1 MKTIGL
7 LGGMSWESTIPY
19 YRLINEG
26 VKARLGGLHSAS
38 LVLHSVDFHDIE
50 ACQSAGDWDRA
61 GAILAEAA
69 VGLQQAGAEG
79 IVLCT
84 NTMHKVADAIAAR
97 CQVPFLHIADA
108 TGRAIAAK
116 GQRRVALLGTRYTM
130 EQTFYRGRL
139 QEQFAIETLIPE
151 ADDRARINQIIFDE
165 LCLGTFSEASRDYY
179 LQTIAASTG
188 ASLRATDA
196 GGNVV
201 ADVASVRHWFN
212 PNLVYRWFVVPSL
225 AGILVMIVA
234 TMITALSIARERELG
249 TFDQLLVSPCT
260 PSEIIIAKCVPA
272 IGVSIVLASAMIG
285 AAIFLFRMPFTGE
298 FGLLLLCLV
307 LFVLSVVGIGLM
319 ISSICSTQQQAI
331 LGSFSIIVPA
341 VILSGFAS
349 PVENMPV
356 FLQWIAECIPLKH
369 FLIILQGSFLK
380 ALPPADVGE
389 EIRKEVTTLAAQAE
403 VGIRAMR
410 AGLQALADHTEAHG
424 IDHGDFTAGLIC
436 QLELTL
442 RQLRSEFD
450 VKTAPD
456 GDDTPEW
463 MRPGASEA
471 AATRVAADMA
481 AAGWKR
487 DAEGRMVRADAET
500 LGA

>member
-61 GAILAEAA
+61 GEILAEAA

-151 ADDRARINQIIFDE
+151 ADDRAQINQIIFDE

-179 LQTIAASTG
+179 LQTIAAWRSRGRKGLFSAVRRLACWCLPSSARCRSLTPRRSTRKTRSTLC
-188 ASLRATDA
+188 SLQDRRQRREDLRQTLLQVGNKGVDQRRARAVERADQADGKRHLDA
-196 GGNVV
+196 E
-201 ADVASVRHWFN
+201 AAHHH
-212 PNLVYRWFVVPSL
+212 
-225 AGILVMIVA
+225 A
-234 TMITALSIARERELG
+234 
-249 TFDQLLVSPCT
+249 
-260 PSEIIIAKCVPA
+260 A
-272 IGVSIVLASAMIG
+272 IGIVRG
-285 AAIFLFRMPFTGE
+285 G
-298 FGLLLLCLV
+298 
-307 LFVLSVVGIGLM
+307 
-319 ISSICSTQQQAI
+319 
-331 LGSFSIIVPA
+331 
-341 VILSGFAS
+341 
-349 PVENMPV
+349 
-356 FLQWIAECIPLKH
+356 
-369 FLIILQGSFLK
+369 
-380 ALPPADVGE
+380 
-389 EIRKEVTTLAAQAE
+389 
-403 VGIRAMR
+403 
-410 AGLQALADHTEAHG
+410 
-424 IDHGDFTAGLIC
+424 
-436 QLELTL
+436 
-442 RQLRSEFD
+442 
-450 VKTAPD
+450 
-456 GDDTPEW
+456 
-463 MRPGASEA
+463 
-471 AATRVAADMA
+471 
-481 AAGWKR
+481 
-487 DAEGRMVRADAET
+487 
-500 LGA
+500 